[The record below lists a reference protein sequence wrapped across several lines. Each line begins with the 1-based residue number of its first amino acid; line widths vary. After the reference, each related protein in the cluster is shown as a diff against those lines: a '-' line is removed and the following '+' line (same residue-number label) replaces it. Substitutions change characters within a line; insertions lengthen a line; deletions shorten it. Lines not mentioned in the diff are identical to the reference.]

1 MATSDR
7 RSPAASPIIP
17 WIVAI
22 DAALI
27 LLPPLHWLLRGDSP
41 ALSLTYVLG
50 TPVLLL
56 ISLFALDRAAAI
68 STPGIQHEEDES

>member
-1 MATSDR
+1 MVTSDR
-7 RSPAASPIIP
+7 RSPAAPTIIP

-50 TPVLLL
+50 TPMLLL
-56 ISLFALDRAAAI
+56 ISLFVLNRAAAS
-68 STPGIQHEEDES
+68 STPELQCEEDES